1 MDTVHIQP
9 PNTCTAAR
17 AGRQDAHYSSPHRR
31 LRHADVTHARDP
43 RGRTPQGHARGAMQP
58 PKQTT
63 RVFAGAS
70 SPQRCHANQKSASKM
85 TRGPDTKTD
94 GKRDTRRAHQPFLD
108 PPAHRC
114 LEKPRE
120 GLWPP
125 RAPPH
130 PNAPSHANAHCGRE
144 PPAAHTRPPAP
155 SRRLASPPRLLQS
168 PAAASRMM
176 PGLASGAGTPR
187 RG

>member
-1 MDTVHIQP
+1 MRPGCRYPGSCPCRGLPV
-9 PNTCTAAR
+9 
-17 AGRQDAHYSSPHRR
+17 AG
-31 LRHADVTHARDP
+31 V
-43 RGRTPQGHARGAMQP
+43 
-58 PKQTT
+58 
-63 RVFAGAS
+63 S
-70 SPQRCHANQKSASKM
+70 SPQRYHANQKSASKT

-94 GKRDTRRAHQPFLD
+94 GKRDTRRAHQPLLD

-176 PGLASGAGTPR
+176 PGLARAPGRRNAASRITGT
-187 RG
+187 RGS